1 MTTNKVTTN
10 YAVAPG
16 EYIKEWLEDEERT
29 QASLARDLGVSA
41 KHVSKLINGA
51 VLSPEL
57 ALKLELV
64 TSIPAKNWLALEAQY
79 RADQT
84 RLGMEKELERHA
96 EIAKAF
102 PLTALRK
109 AGIITE
115 TMRKPGIVL
124 MQLMSFFAVGDL
136 EGLERQ
142 SQPLPAFRQ
151 DVAHPVR
158 PESVRTWL
166 RMIELELDASDPLE
180 QPYDADSLRA
190 LIPELRE
197 LSRSQGASF
206 EGPLVEKLASVGVRI
221 LFVPEISG
229 TRAHGCTQ
237 WYGENPVITLTLRG
251 RDDGKLW
258 FTLFHEIGH
267 VLLHPKNGPMVQMD
281 GELQSAKEIAANEFA
296 SETLVPARFKP
307 RLRKLR
313 FNSDVIEFA
322 EEIGV
327 SPGIVVGQLHHL
339 GLWERNRGH
348 KLHNRFTFASE

>member
-1 MTTNKVTTN
+1 MTTNKVMTN

-16 EYIKEWLEDEERT
+16 EYIKEWLEDEDRT
-29 QASLARDLGVSA
+29 QASLARDLGVSP

-51 VLSPEL
+51 VLTPEL
-57 ALKLELV
+57 AMKLELV

-79 RADQT
+79 RADQA
-84 RLGMEKELERHA
+84 RLGMEQELASHA
-96 EIAKAF
+96 EIAKEF
-102 PLTALRK
+102 PLAALRK
-109 AGIITE
+109 AGIVTE

-124 MQLMSFFAVGDL
+124 MQLMSFFGVGDL

-158 PESVRTWL
+158 PEAVRTWL

-180 QPYDADSLRA
+180 KPYNPHA
-190 LIPELRE
+190 LEALVPELRE
-197 LSRSQGASF
+197 LSRSPGASF
-206 EGPLVEKLASVGVRI
+206 EGPLIEKLAGVGVRI
-221 LFVPEISG
+221 LFVPEITG

-237 WYGENPVITLTLRG
+237 WYGETPVITLTLRG

-267 VLLHPKNGPMVQMD
+267 VLLHPNNGPMVQVD
-281 GELQSAKEIAANEFA
+281 GETQSVKEVEANDFA
-296 SETLVPARFKP
+296 SSTLIPARFKQ
-307 RLRKLR
+307 RLKTLR
-313 FNSDVIEFA
+313 FDKDVIVFA

-348 KLHNRFTFASE
+348 RLHNRFGFASE